1 MEDVHAGLKDLQLL
15 LQTLLKKYHHLRK
28 ENEDLKKEIENL
40 NKLLT
45 EKRNLINMAEEK
57 IATNNISTFFNSEE
71 KQLLQSKIDIYLKD
85 IEKCLALL
93 NA

>member
-1 MEDVHAGLKDLQLL
+1 MEDLHAGLKDLQLL
-15 LQTLLKKYHHLRK
+15 LQTLLKKYNHLRK

-45 EKRNLINMAEEK
+45 EKGNLINMAEEK
-57 IATNNISTFFNSEE
+57 IATNNINTFFNSEE

>member
-1 MEDVHAGLKDLQLL
+1 MEDLHACLKDLQLL
-15 LQTLLKKYHHLRK
+15 LQTLLKKYNHLRK

-57 IATNNISTFFNSEE
+57 IATNNINTFFNSEE